1 MAMIL
6 TQNYSKFATG
16 CYVENQSN
24 SQFSACHFNICV
36 CDHFLK
42 EEHCNVLFINM
53 LYAILYHLLLKYSC
67 VTIRLQNTNSKLI
80 FRTYQYVFTNLS
92 PYSFILKWLIE
103 LIDQCV
109 VDGSTPLLNSLK
121 NL

>member
-16 CYVENQSN
+16 CYVENQSY
-24 SQFSACHFNICV
+24 SQFSSCPFNICI

-67 VTIRLQNTNSKLI
+67 VERFLP
-80 FRTYQYVFTNLS
+80 YQYVFTDLS

-103 LIDQCV
+103 LIDQWV

>member
-1 MAMIL
+1 MIL
-6 TQNYSKFATG
+6 TQNYSKFTTG
-16 CYVENQSN
+16 CYVKNQSY
-24 SQFSACHFNICV
+24 SQFSSCPSNICV

-67 VTIRLQNTNSKLI
+67 VTIKLQDTNISHSCYLP
-80 FRTYQYVFTNLS
+80 YQYVFTNLS
-92 PYSFILKWLIE
+92 LHSFILKWLIA

>member
-16 CYVENQSN
+16 CYVENQSY
-24 SQFSACHFNICV
+24 SQFSSCPFNICI

-53 LYAILYHLLLKYSC
+53 LCAILYHLLLKYSC
-67 VTIRLQNTNSKLI
+67 VTIKVKDTNRFL
-80 FRTYQYVFTNLS
+80 TYQYVFTNLS